1 MASLPFNILIFGGT
15 GAIGKHITNAIVSAG
30 ASPGHS
36 ISLFTSDATA
46 SSPEKA
52 SLLSS
57 WKSQGLRVV
66 TGDISSAQDVSR
78 AYEGVDV
85 VVSCLGRN
93 ALTPQM
99 ELIRLAEESAS
110 VKWFFPSEY
119 GTDIE
124 YDASSKDE
132 KPHQN
137 KLKVREF
144 IRNNIKRV
152 QCTYLVTGPYI
163 DMYFTLIPGV
173 EALGGYDVHSKRAVV
188 IGSGNDAVGFTSMP
202 DVGKLLVAALHHP
215 TEAKGQAL
223 KVQSFAATPLEIL
236 REFEK
241 QTGAE
246 WTTEHTSNQGLR
258 ELEARLWAE
267 NKPLA
272 TAATLRRI
280 WAEGGTLYEKTDN
293 EKLGLAPRDME
304 SLSEVVGRAIGE
316 ARRKA
321 TG

>member
-1 MASLPFNILIFGGT
+1 MTSMAPLPFTILIFGGT
-15 GAIGKHITNAIVSAG
+15 GAIGKHITDAILSAK

-36 ISLFTSDATA
+36 ITLFTSDATA
-46 SSPEKA
+46 SSPDKQA
-52 SLLSS
+52 LLSP
-57 WKSQGLRVV
+57 WKARGLRVV
-66 TGDISSAQDVSR
+66 TGDVDNAKDVSR

-93 ALTPQM
+93 VLAAQV

-132 KPHQN
+132 KPNQN
-137 KLKVREF
+137 KLRVREF
-144 IRNNIKRV
+144 IRNHVERV

-163 DMYFTLIPGV
+163 DMYLTLIPGV
-173 EALGGYDVHSKRAVV
+173 EPLGGYDVRSKKAVV
-188 IGSGNDAVGFTSMP
+188 VGSGHDAVGFTSMP
-202 DVGKLLVAALHHP
+202 DVGKLLVAALRNP
-215 TEAKGQAL
+215 GEAKGKAL
-223 KVQSFAATPLEIL
+223 KVQSFVTTPLEIV

-241 QTGAE
+241 QTGE
-246 WTTEHTSNQGLR
+246 DWTVDHTSNQALR
-258 ELEARLWAE
+258 ELELRLWDE
-267 NKPLA
+267 GNPLA

-293 EKLGLAPRDME
+293 EKLGLTPGDME
-304 SLSEVVGRAIGE
+304 SLGTLVGRAIR
-316 ARRKA
+316 AA
-321 TG
+321 TK